1 MLPPF
6 AARAPR
12 PAAPAAPGSA
22 FVRRGGEKNPGDAAE
37 TRAAPRNLRAGWE
50 RGAARRDACG
60 RAPPAV
66 STRSPSQV
74 SGSPPLTPARRSPSP
89 RSAQKVRTP
98 ERSGSEPRAYLW
110 RPMGPGRAF
119 PRESPDPR
127 GGHCLLRRGT
137 AEECVRSARFTTTL
151 TAEPRW
157 GTELRGAQQCA
168 SAPPALRGREA
179 GGGRGGPAGAETA
192 ASPRP
197 LPASPGRWEL
207 RHRAT
212 EPGAARRCAVLT
224 AQRFG
229 NATVFSAGARRARRG
244 RGKCRSCGST
254 VTAASTAV
262 RQPARPARRK
272 RCPRSAA
279 LRETGFQKTLRLREC
294 LVSERACW
302 NRTAAMGIPLA
313 GSNSALFISAF
324 LPSFLQLSA
333 RTRAA
338 LVRFEEGQL
347 Q

>member
-37 TRAAPRNLRAGWE
+37 TRAAPRNLRAGRE

-197 LPASPGRWEL
+197 LPTPPGLARPL
-207 RHRAT
+207 
-212 EPGAARRCAVLT
+212 GAAPPRNGARRCP
-224 AQRFG
+224 
-229 NATVFSAGARRARRG
+229 
-244 RGKCRSCGST
+244 
-254 VTAASTAV
+254 AV
-262 RQPARPARRK
+262 RGSHGAALWERNSFLLRCPPCATWEGEVPELRVHRHRGFDGGKAAGPARAEEAVPAQCRVK
-272 RCPRSAA
+272 RDGVSKNFAA
-279 LRETGFQKTLRLREC
+279 
-294 LVSERACW
+294 A
-302 NRTAAMGIPLA
+302 
-313 GSNSALFISAF
+313 
-324 LPSFLQLSA
+324 
-333 RTRAA
+333 
-338 LVRFEEGQL
+338 
-347 Q
+347 